1 MDPQTGQAQAPG
13 WKRMYTDPM
22 AQIIVLGMVCFLLP
36 GMFNAINGLGA
47 VGKADATI
55 TDNAN
60 TALAVTFAVCSL
72 LAGVGLSVH
81 QLPTN

>member
-1 MDPQTGQAQAPG
+1 MAVKRSRWKSVYEDPLT
-13 WKRMYTDPM
+13 
-22 AQIIVLGMVCFLLP
+22 QIVILGLIFFLLP

-60 TALAVTFAVCSL
+60 TALAVTYAVCSI
-72 LAGVGLSVH
+72 LAGVS
-81 QLPTN
+81 

>member
-1 MDPQTGQAQAPG
+1 
-13 WKRMYTDPM
+13 MYAGTM
-22 AQIIVLGMVCFLLP
+22 MQIIILGSVCFLLP

-60 TALAVTFAVCSL
+60 TALAVTFGVCSL
-72 LAGVGLSVH
+72 LGGVRAASNICL
-81 QLPTN
+81 